1 MPEPPP
7 IKATSSNWLAENRD
21 VKTTNSLRRGWK
33 DLPSY
38 GNFSNGPFI
47 DRVSPAYVLQS
58 VSDINRE

>member
-7 IKATSSNWLAENRD
+7 IKATSSNWLTEKWD
-21 VKTTNSLRRGWK
+21 VKALNSLSREWK

-47 DRVSPAYVLQS
+47 DRVSPAYMLQL
-58 VSDINRE
+58 VS